1 MPASFI
7 NEPQHWRNRAEE
19 ARKLADEMND
29 ETSRQMMLQI
39 AEDYERLAER
49 AAQRDASAQIKPK
62 PSAPGA

>member
-7 NEPQHWRNRAEE
+7 NDLQHWRNRAEK

-39 AEDYERLAER
+39 AEDYKRLAER
-49 AAQRDASAQIKPK
+49 TAQRAMHLPRSN
-62 PSAPGA
+62 